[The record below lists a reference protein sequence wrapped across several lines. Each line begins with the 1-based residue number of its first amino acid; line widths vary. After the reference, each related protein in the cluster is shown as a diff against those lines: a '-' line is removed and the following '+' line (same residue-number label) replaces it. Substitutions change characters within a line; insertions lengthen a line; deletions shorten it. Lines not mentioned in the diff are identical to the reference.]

1 MQMVFKKMSIFCYAT
16 LKPVF
21 PGGGD
26 GRLTDRNGNWC
37 DDVFKRLWQISM

>member
-1 MQMVFKKMSIFCYAT
+1 MSNFCYAT
-16 LKPVF
+16 LKPAVF

-26 GRLTDRNGNWC
+26 GRLTDQNDNWC